1 MAVPISLAK
10 NLRFPVVAAPMFLVS
25 GPELV
30 IATCKSGMIGTF
42 PALNQRTS
50 EGYADWL
57 TQVKAA
63 LGPEDAAY
71 GVNLIVHQTNTRLLA
86 DLTITAEHKVP
97 LVITSLGAVRDI
109 VDGVHAYGG
118 VVFHD
123 VINARHAKKAA
134 DAGVD
139 GLILVAAGAGGHAG
153 TQHPFALINEIRQFF
168 SGTILLSGA
177 ISTGGDVAAA
187 LMAGADL
194 AYMGTRFIATQ
205 EAAAQAEYKAMLT
218 ETSAK
223 DITYTD
229 AISGINANF
238 LTPSLINNGLDPNA
252 AKDPKHKIDMAHELN
267 AEAKAW
273 KTIWSAGQG
282 VGSIHDVP
290 DVAGLA
296 ARLRSEFDGA
306 CKSFNDRQR
315 AYGLL

>member
-10 NLRFPVVAAPMFLVS
+10 NLRFPVAAAPMFLVS

-63 LGPEDAAY
+63 LGPDDASY
-71 GVNLIVHQTNTRLLA
+71 GVNLIVHQTNTRLMA
-86 DLTITAEHKVP
+86 DLAVTAEHKVP

-168 SGTILLSGA
+168 SGTILLSGS

-194 AYMGTRFIATQ
+194 AYMGTRFIATT

-238 LTPSLINNGLDPNA
+238 LTPSLIANGLDPNA

-273 KTIWSAGQG
+273 KTVWSAGQG

-290 DVAGLA
+290 AVTELA
-296 ARLRSEFDGA
+296 ARLRAEFDNA
-306 CKSFNDRQR
+306 LISFDDKRR
-315 AYGLL
+315 AYSL

>member
-1 MAVPISLAK
+1 MAVPALLAK
-10 NLRFPVVAAPMFLVS
+10 TLRFPAIAAPMFLVS

-30 IATCKSGMIGTF
+30 IATCRSGMIGTF

-50 EGYADWL
+50 EGYAEWL
-57 TQVKAA
+57 TQIKAA
-63 LGPEDAAY
+63 LGPDDAQY
-71 GVNLIVHQTNTRLLA
+71 GVNLIVHNTNTRLMA
-86 DLTITAEHKVP
+86 DLAITAGHKVP
-97 LVITSLGAVRDI
+97 LVITSLGAVKDI

-123 VINARHAKKAA
+123 VINARHAQKAA

-139 GLILVAAGAGGHAG
+139 GLILVSAGAGGHAG
-153 TQHPFALINEIRQFF
+153 NQHPFALINEIRRFF

-194 AYMGTRFIATQ
+194 AYMGTRFIATE
-205 EAAAQAEYKAMLT
+205 EARAADDYKQMLI
-218 ETSAK
+218 ETTAR

-238 LTPSLINNGLDPNA
+238 LTPSLIANGLDPAA
-252 AKDPKHKIDMAHELN
+252 AKDPHHKIDMAHELN
-267 AEAKAW
+267 GDARAW

-282 VGSIHDVP
+282 VGSIHEVLPASDLI
-290 DVAGLA
+290 ARLKTEFHA
-296 ARLRSEFDGA
+296 ARETFSA
-306 CKSFNDRQR
+306 KAQR
-315 AYGLL
+315 YGL